1 MSFTGLGG
9 MLFLPVLALF
19 IDGFR
24 QKYLIAAAYFIYF
37 ASGLAYLTS
46 PADPRLFALPRMLQG
61 AMITVTM
68 ISIVAALSHT
78 LPPDERS
85 RGLALFGVL
94 GQFGAMAG
102 VSLAE
107 LLLDTRGFSSMLLFT
122 SAALIAAGLSA
133 LLFPEQRPSAAE
145 KPPGLRDFAKLIR
158 QRNLRGLLFLSLLL
172 GAGFGTMLSF
182 LPDMALERQV
192 GVVKPYYIA
201 YPAMVIA
208 VRLIASHWFRRI
220 PLVPLIGFPMLMLP
234 VALII
239 VSGLSSAAGLVA
251 AGLSYGIAHGVLF
264 PVLQAELINRAEEG
278 FRARMALVFQF
289 LFNAGIFLAA
299 NLGGLLADRSLRS
312 TFILMAAITASG
324 IPVFMVQ
331 RLLRLREQSE

>member
-1 MSFTGLGG
+1 
-9 MLFLPVLALF
+9 
-19 IDGFR
+19 
-24 QKYLIAAAYFIYF
+24 
-37 ASGLAYLTS
+37 
-46 PADPRLFALPRMLQG
+46 
-61 AMITVTM
+61 MITVTM

-220 PLVPLIGFPMLMLP
+220 PLVPLIGFPMLMMP

-289 LFNAGIFLAA
+289 LFNARHLPGGEPGRTSGRPFTALNLHSDGGHHRQRHTGFYGSASPETPGTVRVNQPPMPMRAA
-299 NLGGLLADRSLRS
+299 AAMERTSPDTRMALSLSPMTARWSS
-312 TFILMAAITASG
+312 TVGAGYRAVRITAE
-324 IPVFMVQ
+324 I
-331 RLLRLREQSE
+331 R